1 VRSGKTVFAVAVAT
15 AVLSSLAGCGGG
27 GSGSSSGTTPT
38 GPAETIDPAAKPPR
52 GWQTYISPV
61 AGFSVSVPP
70 AWTVAPSG
78 GSSLLSSPDKVVA
91 ISITADRTGEALDAP
106 LESYAADTLKNLSG
120 FSGLTPT
127 GVRPY
132 KAQYPAAIATAD
144 GTLASSGV
152 KQRLTLVVLR
162 REGIAAYPVLASRN
176 AGVSSPFVK
185 QVDAVIHSLRGRPVE
200 GSG

>member
-1 VRSGKTVFAVAVAT
+1 MTTRKPIAVALAIGIT
-15 AVLSSLAGCGGG
+15 LLAGCGGG
-27 GSGSSSGTTPT
+27 AGGSDTSTTT
-38 GPAETIDPAAKPPR
+38 RPAETTDPPAKPPK
-52 GWQTYISPV
+52 GWQTYINPV

-70 AWTVAPSG
+70 AWTVEPSG
-78 GSSLLSSPDKVVA
+78 GSSLLRSPDKVVA
-91 ISITADRTGEALDAP
+91 ISITADRTDEALKAP

-120 FSGLTPT
+120 FTGLKPT

-144 GTLASSGV
+144 GKLTSSGV

-176 AGVSSPFVK
+176 AGVGSPFVK
-185 QVDAVIHSLRGRPVE
+185 QINAVIHSLRGRPVE

>member
-1 VRSGKTVFAVAVAT
+1 MTTRRLIAVPVAIAVGITV
-15 AVLSSLAGCGGG
+15 LAGCGGG
-27 GSGSSSGTTPT
+27 DGGSGSPATPR
-38 GPAETIDPAAKPPR
+38 PAETTEPPAKPPR
-52 GWQTYISPV
+52 GWQKYISPV

-78 GSSLLSSPDKVVA
+78 GSTLLRSPDKVVA
-91 ISITADRTGEALDAP
+91 ISITADRTDEALNTP
-106 LESYAADTLKNLSG
+106 LESYATETLKNLDG
-120 FSGLTPT
+120 FTGLTPT

-144 GTLASSGV
+144 GKLASSGV

-176 AGVSSPFVK
+176 AGVRSPFVK
-185 QVDAVIHSLRGRPVE
+185 QIDAVIHSLRGRPVE

>member
-1 VRSGKTVFAVAVAT
+1 MTTRTLIAVAVTVT
-15 AVLSSLAGCGGG
+15 ALAGCGASSGD
-27 GSGSSSGTTPT
+27 SGSSTTPH
-38 GPAETIDPAAKPPR
+38 PAETTDPPAKPPN

-61 AGFSVSVPP
+61 AGFSISVPP
-70 AWTVAPSG
+70 AWAAEPSG
-78 GSSLLSSPDKVVA
+78 GSSLLRSPDKVVA
-91 ISITADRTGEALDAP
+91 ISITADRTDEALNAS

-120 FSGLTPT
+120 FTGLKPT
-127 GVRPY
+127 GVRAY

-144 GTLASSGV
+144 GKLSSSGV
-152 KQRLTLVVLR
+152 EQRLTLVVLR

-185 QVDAVIHSLRGRPVE
+185 QIDAVIHSLRGRPVE

>member
-1 VRSGKTVFAVAVAT
+1 MAVAIAITV
-15 AVLSSLAGCGGG
+15 LAGCGGG
-27 GSGSSSGTTPT
+27 GGGSDTSTMPR
-38 GPAETIDPAAKPPR
+38 PAESTDPPAKPPK

-70 AWTVAPSG
+70 AWTVEPSG
-78 GSSLLSSPDKVVA
+78 GSSLLRSPDKVVA
-91 ISITADRTGEALDAP
+91 ISITADRTDEALNAP

-120 FSGLTPT
+120 FTGLTPT

-162 REGIAAYPVLASRN
+162 REVLASRN
-176 AGVSSPFVK
+176 AGVNSPFVK
-185 QVDAVIHSLRGRPVE
+185 QIDAVIHSLRGRPVE

>member
-1 VRSGKTVFAVAVAT
+1 MRTRKLMTIALAIAM
-15 AVLSSLAGCGGG
+15 AALAGCGGSG
-27 GSGSSSGTTPT
+27 SDSGSSTTT
-38 GPAETIDPAAKPPR
+38 THPAETTDPPAKPPK
-52 GWQTYISPV
+52 GWQKYISPV
-61 AGFSVSVPP
+61 AGFAVSVPP
-70 AWTVAPSG
+70 AWTLEPSG
-78 GSSLLSSPDKVVA
+78 ASTLLRSPDKVVA
-91 ISITADRTGEALDAP
+91 ISISADRTGEALDAP

-120 FSGLTPT
+120 FKGLKPT

-144 GTLASSGV
+144 GKLASSGV
-152 KQRLTLVVLR
+152 AQRLTLVVLR
-162 REGIAAYPVLASRN
+162 REGIAAYPLLATRN